1 MTEPRTSSLP
11 DTVVSINADVTD
23 DVLTAGVKII

>member
-1 MTEPRTSSLP
+1 MTEPRTSSSP

-23 DVLTAGVKII
+23 DVLTVGVKTS